1 MKNIFV
7 LPFYQS
13 LESII
18 WLKDTL
24 HISPTYCNQGF
35 KRFTRNKGKILMS
48 LLRHCKNLGFYLEDV
63 DTMISKGI

>member
-7 LPFYQS
+7 LPCYQS
-13 LESII
+13 IESNI

-24 HISPTYCNQGF
+24 HISPAHHQGF

-48 LLRHCKNLGFYLEDV
+48 LLRHGMDLGFYLKDV
-63 DTMISKGI
+63 DAMISKGI